1 MDTMVLDNFIT
12 LFRGRGDVYGH
23 EEGKCVKEPLTRD
36 IFVQHL
42 EGVAP
47 IGVYPMVPRNGE
59 HYVIW
64 GCSDIDIED
73 FDGAKSIRDA
83 LASAG
88 VFAWIEK
95 SRSKGY
101 HVWVFADHLV
111 PAISMRHMFLAAHQ
125 VANYPAREVNPKQV
139 KLLPHQYGNYV
150 RLPYPNYLD
159 RETNRRRI
167 IDDEQNPLTLERFMD
182 LALSNRVSVDTVA
195 RLASYYQPPA
205 TTTVT
210 IGKIELSESLQEA
223 LYGLSPLGKVI
234 WRDGPLEG
242 RDRSSTLAKL
252 AHECARSSM
261 SPSATKVVLIDADMR
276 WGKYMARPNGE
287 MEIDKLVSRAFSEV

>member
-1 MDTMVLDNFIT
+1 MDSMVLDNFIT

-23 EEGKCVKEPLTRD
+23 EEGKCVKEALTRD
-36 IFVQHL
+36 VFTQHL

-47 IGVYPMVPRNGE
+47 IGVYPMVPHNGG
-59 HYVIW
+59 HSVIW

-83 LASAG
+83 LMSAG
-88 VFAWIEK
+88 VYAYIEK

-101 HVWVFADHLV
+101 HVWVFATELV
-111 PAISMRHMFLAAHQ
+111 PALNMRRMFLAAHQ
-125 VANYPAREVNPKQV
+125 VANYPAREVNPKQER
-139 KLLPHQYGNYV
+139 LMPHQYGNYV

-159 RETNRRRI
+159 METNRRRI
-167 IDDEQNPLTLERFMD
+167 IDDHQNPIVLEHFMAHALEHRVTPQIVGTL
-182 LALSNRVSVDTVA
+182 ANYYKPPQTNVVSV
-195 RLASYYQPPA
+195 
-205 TTTVT
+205 
-210 IGKIELSESLQEA
+210 GNIELSETLSEA
-223 LYGLSPLGKVI
+223 LYALSPLGKVI
-234 WRDGPLEG
+234 WRDGPLQG

-261 SPSATKVVLIDADMR
+261 SPSATKVVLIDADLR

-287 MEIDKLVSRAFSEV
+287 MEIDKLVARAFSEL